1 MSAAA
6 QIELGETVVQAAK
19 NATATFAGGTID
31 VVYSSQSVDVT
42 LVGHGAQSRFITI
55 RAAQSA
61 LTSLG
66 HDVDEETA
74 LTVASDLP
82 NATGAYSVRQRT
94 NAPNTGTVLL
104 ELRL

>member
-6 QIELGETVVQAAK
+6 QIDLGETVVQAAA
-19 NATATFAGGTID
+19 NATATFAGGTLD
-31 VVYSSQSVDVT
+31 AVFSSQSVDVT

-55 RAAQSA
+55 RVAQSA
-61 LTSLG
+61 LTLLG

-82 NATGAYSVRQRT
+82 NAAGAYTVRSRT

-104 ELRL
+104 ELKL

>member
-6 QIELGETVVQAAK
+6 QLLLGETVVQAAA

-55 RAAQSA
+55 RAAQSDI
-61 LTSLG
+61 TSLG
-66 HDVDEETA
+66 HEVDEETA

-82 NATGAYSVRQRT
+82 GAARAYSVRQRT

-104 ELRL
+104 ELKL